1 MRYGKL
7 LFWIAMVC
15 FVGSGFP
22 LWGQATTSLHGVVT
36 DPSGAAIAGATVT
49 LIQPDTGRR
58 QSTVANAR
66 GAYSF
71 PAVLPGLYRLKITAH
86 GFKTYVATGL
96 SLMVSLP
103 ATDNIRLSLG
113 SVSQTVEV
121 GGHAPLL
128 NSTDASI
135 GQTMGTRPIENLPMQ
150 AENMP
155 LLLSFQPGVVYTG
168 QNNLESSTDTRAGS
182 VNGERSDQNNITLDG
197 VSNNFTFAG
206 YAFNG
211 VLPTTPFSTQE
222 FRVTTSNYGATQGF
236 SAGAQITMV
245 TKSGTNSFHGNL
257 YEFNRNT
264 LGEANDW
271 FLKQSQIEAG
281 HPNRPTR
288 LVRNVYGVAVG
299 GPIVRNRA
307 FFFFNYEGQ
316 RISQAASVL
325 RNIPSSTLRDG
336 IIEYTCKS
344 TSSCPGGSVAGLS
357 GRDYSVPAGSYA
369 LSPQQL
375 TAMDPL
381 NLGPS
386 AVALRYFNAYPT
398 PNAPAVLDA
407 PNYAG
412 YRFASPNTSD
422 DNWYIG
428 RIDYVINNQNSLF
441 IRGTAVDDNAVDAG
455 PFLPGDRAELAGI
468 DLSKGVA
475 AGLTTVLNPNLVNEL
490 RYGLTR
496 ESIGSDGNSNEPWVV
511 MRDLDQGITRTSS
524 STTPVN
530 NIVDTFNWQRG
541 SHRFQFGVN
550 ALLIRRNDA
559 SNGNSFSSAETNAD
573 WVDGGGFAGTGNALD
588 PAAYGYPA
596 VASANAYDFPLAAMM
611 GMATE
616 VLSQYNYKVTGLNTS
631 EALAQGAKVVRHW
644 ATDTYNFYFAD
655 TWQALPSLSI
665 SYGVNYQLMTP
676 ITEVDGQQVEPNINM
691 GQWFFEREANMLKG
705 IGSNHDA
712 LISFAPA
719 GSHWGRSG
727 MYSMQDKNIAPRFG
741 LAWTPRPSQGWAKA
755 LLGDGLT
762 SVRTG
767 FGMYY
772 DNFGP
777 ALATNYDASGSFGLT
792 TQLESPFGISIADVP
807 RITGMNSIPT
817 TDNSGGAML
826 RPAPPSTFPT
836 TYPVGSEAI
845 GTGIDQSLKTPYSY
859 AVDLSIE
866 RQLPGRMVLS
876 LGYVGH
882 FGHRGLAL
890 EDIAAP
896 MDLVDPNTGIDY
908 FAAATAL
915 AKLYRQGIPMSQI
928 TADRVG
934 PTASYWM
941 DMFKASA
948 SGYSGPATGA
958 ANQLQ
963 AAYAWFAHHRNNE
976 TSALYDL
983 DVLNHAPTPV
993 GGANSYYNSQFSS
1006 LWAWRSISNSN
1017 YNSLQVS
1024 LHKQFSQGVLFSL
1037 NYTYSH
1043 SLDVASFAERAAQ
1056 FLTSSII
1063 NAWKPNQMYA
1073 SSNFDVRHQI
1083 NAYWVAQ
1090 LPFGRGRLIGGN
1102 ADRVL
1107 DAAIGG
1113 WQLAGTTRWTSG
1125 FPFSVYMGYVW
1136 PTNWDE
1142 MGWANLIHPVA
1153 TGNAIRNGSPNVFK
1167 NAVAASGSFDYAY
1180 PGQSGQRDNLRGDG
1194 YYDTDM
1200 NLSKSFATFHGQ
1212 TLQIRWQVFNVWNT
1226 HRFDVAGISDDVDAG
1241 PTFGNYTSLLTDPRT
1256 MEFGGV
1262 YHF

>member
-7 LFWIAMVC
+7 FVWIALVFMAC
-15 FVGSGFP
+15 SGSI
-22 LWGQATTSLHGVVT
+22 LWAQATTSLHGVIT
-36 DPSGAAIAGATVT
+36 DPSGAAVANAKIT
-49 LIQPDTGRR
+49 LTQPDTGLVR
-58 QSTVANAR
+58 STVANAA

-71 PAVLPGLYRLKITAH
+71 PAVLPGSYTLRVAAR
-86 GFKTYVATGL
+86 GFKTYVATEL
-96 SLMVSLP
+96 HLMVSLP
-103 ATDNIRLSLG
+103 ATQNVALSLG

-121 GGHAPLL
+121 GGRAPLL

-135 GQTMGTRPIENLPMQ
+135 GQTMGTRPIENLPMR
-150 AENMP
+150 AESMP
-155 LLLSFQPGVVYTG
+155 LLLSFQPGVVYNG
-168 QNNLESSTDTRAGS
+168 QNNLESNTDTRAGS

-245 TKSGTNSFHGNL
+245 TKSGTNRFHGNL

-271 FLKQSQIEAG
+271 FLKQSQIASGE
-281 HPNRPTR
+281 PNRPTK
-288 LVRNVYGVAVG
+288 LVRNVFGVAIG
-299 GPIVRNRA
+299 GPILKNRA

-316 RISQAASVL
+316 RVSQAASVL
-325 RNIPSSTLRDG
+325 RNIPSTTLRDG

-344 TSSCPGGSVAGLS
+344 ASSCPGGSVVGLS
-357 GRDYSVPAGSYA
+357 GKSYSVPAGSFA

-375 TAMDPL
+375 ASMDPL
-381 NLGPS
+381 GIGPS
-386 AVALRYFNAYPT
+386 QVALKYFNSYPT

-407 PNYAG
+407 PNYEG
-412 YRFASPNTSD
+412 YRFASPDTSSN
-422 DNWYIG
+422 NWYIG
-428 RIDYVINNQNSLF
+428 RIDYNLNSKNSLF
-441 IRGTAVDDNAVDAG
+441 VRGTAVDDNAVDAG
-455 PFLPGDRAELAGI
+455 PFLPGDRPEVTGV
-468 DLSKGVA
+468 DLSKGIA
-475 AGLTTVLNPNLVNEL
+475 AGLTTVLNANFVNEL

-496 ESIGSDGNSNEPWVV
+496 ESIGSDGNSNQPWIV
-511 MRDLDQGITRTSS
+511 MRDLDQGFTRTAASV
-524 STTPVN
+524 TPVN
-530 NIVDTFNWQRG
+530 NIVDTFNWQHG
-541 SHRFQFGVN
+541 AHRFQFGAN
-550 ALLIRRNDA
+550 ILMIRRDDS
-559 SNGNSFSSAETNAD
+559 SNGNSFSSALTNAD
-573 WVDGGGFAGTGNALD
+573 WVEGGGFAGSGNALD
-588 PAAYGYPA
+588 PAAHGYPA
-596 VASANAYDFPLAAMM
+596 VSSANAYDFPLAAMM
-611 GMATE
+611 GMASE
-616 VLSQYNYKVTGLNTS
+616 VISKYNYKVTGLTS
-631 EALAQGAKVVRHW
+631 STPMAQGASIVRHW
-644 ATDTYNFYFAD
+644 ATDTYNLYFAD
-655 TWQALPSLSI
+655 TWQALPSLSV
-665 SYGVNYQLMTP
+665 SYGINYQLMTP
-676 ITEVDGQQVEPNINM
+676 ITEVDGQQVEPNVNM
-691 GQWFFEREANMLKG
+691 GQWFQQRVVNMNKG
-705 IGSNHDA
+705 IGSNQDA
-712 LISFAPA
+712 LINFAPA
-719 GSHWGRSG
+719 GSHWGREG
-727 MYSMQDKNIAPRFG
+727 MYGAQKKNFAPRFG
-741 LAWTPRPSQGWAKA
+741 LAWTPRPTAEWAKN

-762 SVRTG
+762 SIRTG

-777 ALATNYDASGSFGLT
+777 ALATSYDASGSFGLT
-792 TQLESPFGISIADVP
+792 TQLESTFGIPISDVP
-807 RITGMNSIPT
+807 RITGMNTIPSV
-817 TDNSGGAML
+817 DNNGSAML
-826 RPAPPSTFPT
+826 RPAPPSTFPV

-859 AVDLSIE
+859 AVDLSIQ

-876 LGYVGH
+876 VGYVGH

-896 MDLVDPNTGIDY
+896 MDLVDPSTGIDY

-928 TADRVG
+928 TAARVG

-941 DMFKASA
+941 DMFKASQ
-948 SGYSGPATGA
+948 SGYSGPAVGA
-958 ANQLQ
+958 LNQLQ
-963 AAYAWFAHHRNNE
+963 AAYAWFAHHQNNE
-976 TSALYDL
+976 TSSLYDL
-983 DVLNHAPTPV
+983 DVLNKAPIPV
-993 GGANSYYNSQFSS
+993 GGENSYYNSQFSS

-1024 LHKQFSQGVLFSL
+1024 LHKQFSQGLLFSL

-1043 SLDVASFAERAAQ
+1043 SLDVASFAERAEQ

-1090 LPFGRGRLIGGN
+1090 LPFGRGHMIGGGVN
-1102 ADRVL
+1102 RVL

-1142 MGWANLIHPVA
+1142 MGWADLIHPVS
-1153 TGNAIRNGSPNVFK
+1153 TGTTMRNGSPNVFK
-1167 NAVAASGSFDYAY
+1167 NAETASGSFDYAY

-1200 NLSKSFATFHGQ
+1200 NLSKSFKTFRNQ
-1212 TLQIRWQVFNVWNT
+1212 SFQIRWQVFNVFNT
-1226 HRFDVAGISDDVDAG
+1226 HRFDVAGINDDVDAG
-1241 PTFGNYTSLLTDPRT
+1241 TTFGNYTSLLTDPRT

-1262 YHF
+1262 YSF